1 MASLLNHPLGFGDL
15 AFLLLAGLAGGVFN
29 GVAGGGTLAVFPAL
43 LAVGY
48 SPLTA
53 NITSSIG
60 IFTSYL
66 GGLGQFREEIGQH
79 RRDLR
84 ALLLAMV
91 AGTLIGC
98 TLLLTTSTAT
108 FRELAPWLV
117 GFATVLFVVQPWIAG
132 HLHRAG
138 SPGLRRVL
146 LQAGTFILA
155 IYGGYFAA
163 GVGIMLLVLFGI
175 TMAIDRHAQTAMR
188 MVVSVVVQVIAATV
202 FVFAADYDLA
212 AAAAVGLGALIGGT
226 FGARLARRLPAAW
239 FRVAVVLLGCAT
251 TLRLALA

>member
-1 MASLLNHPLGFGDL
+1 MTSLLSHPLSTDDLIFL
-15 AFLLLAGLAGGVFN
+15 AFAGLTGGIFN

-66 GGLGQFREEIGQH
+66 GGLGHFREEIDRH

-84 ALLLAMV
+84 DLLVVMV
-91 AGTLIGC
+91 LGTLVGC
-98 TLLLTTSTAT
+98 ALLLTTPSST

-117 GFATVLFVVQPWIAG
+117 GFATLLYVVQPWLAA
-132 HLHRAG
+132 HLHHAG

-146 LQAGTFILA
+146 LQAGTFVLSV
-155 IYGGYFAA
+155 YGGYFAA
-163 GVGIMLLVLFGI
+163 GVGIMLLALFGI

-188 MVVSVVVQVIAATV
+188 MAVSVVVQVIAATV
-202 FVFAADYDLA
+202 FLFAADYDLKA
-212 AAAAVGLGALIGGT
+212 AAAIGLGALLGGT
-226 FGARLARRLPAAW
+226 IGARLARRLPATW
-239 FRVAVVLLGCAT
+239 FRVAVVVLGCAT
-251 TLRLALA
+251 TLRLVLA

>member
-1 MASLLNHPLGFGDL
+1 MTSLLSHPLSLGDL
-15 AFLLLAGLAGGVFN
+15 ALLLAAGLTGGIFN

-66 GGLGQFREEIGQH
+66 GGLGQFREEVQRH

-84 ALLLAMV
+84 GLLPAMV
-91 AGTLIGC
+91 VGTLLGC

-108 FRELAPWLV
+108 FKALAPWLV
-117 GFATVLFVVQPWIAG
+117 GFATVLYVVQPWLAG

-138 SPGLRRVL
+138 SPGLRRAL
-146 LQAGTFILA
+146 LQAGTFALA

-163 GVGIMLLVLFGI
+163 GVGIMLLALFGI

-188 MVVSVVVQVIAATV
+188 MAVSVVVQVIAASV
-202 FVFAADYDLA
+202 FVVAADYDLRA
-212 AAAAVGLGALIGGT
+212 AATIGIGALIGGT
-226 FGARLARRLPAAW
+226 FGARLARRLPATW
-239 FRVAVVLLGCAT
+239 FRVAVVVLGSAT
-251 TLRLALA
+251 TLRLVLS